1 MARREDTKVLEVLHP
16 VCCGLDVHKK
26 SISAC
31 LIAQTHAGERVEQR
45 DFGTFTDNL
54 RALRD
59 WLLENECPVVA
70 IESTGVYWR
79 SVINVLEGSVRVM
92 LVNARHT
99 KHMPGRKTDMSDAK
113 WLAGLLRHGLVRASF
128 IPPEEIRR
136 WRDWCRQRKNHVESL
151 GDYKRRVHMV
161 LEMANVKIDSVV
173 SDLFGA
179 TGRNLIR
186 LLMDGGPLSVGDV
199 EDCLRGKLR
208 GKQRKEKG
216 EELYDAIQGFFG
228 DHQREILN
236 PLLRVIGCLE
246 NEIALIEARLKGLF
260 APYHDLV
267 ERMIAVPG
275 IAHVAAWA
283 ILAEIGPTLEAFR
296 AIEAFC
302 AWCGLCPGNHESG
315 GKRLSGKSPVRRS
328 MIRTILIE
336 VAWAAIKTKESYYR
350 AKYFRLK
357 SRLGAKKAIVAVA
370 HRIAQ
375 ALFHIVKNGAQY
387 KELGGDYLA
396 LLHAE
401 SRYQYLSR
409 EAKVLGYKLVP
420 QTV

>member
-1 MARREDTKVLEVLHP
+1 MARKEDTKVLEVLHP

-26 SISAC
+26 MVSAC
-31 LIAQTHAGERVEQR
+31 LITQTPGGERVVQR
-45 DFGTFTDNL
+45 AFGTFTRDL
-54 RALRD
+54 AVLKD
-59 WLLENECPVVA
+59 WLMENECPVVA

-79 SVINVLEGSVRVM
+79 PVFNILEGYVQVI
-92 LVNARHT
+92 LVNARYT
-99 KHMPGRKTDMSDAK
+99 KHVPGRKTDLSDAK

-128 IPPEEIRR
+128 IPPEEIRQ
-136 WRDWCRQRKNHVESL
+136 WRDWCRQRKNHVDTL

-161 LEMANVKIDSVV
+161 LEMANIKIDSVV

-179 TGRNLIR
+179 TGRNLIQ
-186 LLMDGGPLSVGDV
+186 LLMDGGPLCVSEV
-199 EDCLRGKLR
+199 EDCLRGKLA
-208 GKQRKEKG
+208 GKQRKEKA
-216 EELYDAIQGFFG
+216 EELHDAIHGFFG
-228 DHQREILN
+228 DHHREILK
-236 PLLRVIGCLE
+236 PLLRVIRCLE
-246 NEIALIEARLKGLF
+246 TEIALIEERLKGLF
-260 APYHDLV
+260 APYQDLI

-275 IAHVAAWA
+275 IAYVAAWA

-296 AIEAFC
+296 ALEAFC
-302 AWCGLCPGNHESG
+302 AWCGLCPGNHESA
-315 GKRLSGKSPVRRS
+315 GKRTRGKSPVRRS

-336 VAWAAIKTKESYYR
+336 VAWAAIKTKGSYYR

-375 ALFHIVKNGAQY
+375 ALFHIVKNGAHY
-387 KELGGDYLA
+387 KELGGDYLT
-396 LLHAE
+396 LLHAHR
-401 SRYQYLSR
+401 RYEYLSR